1 MEMMLGSRQSDS
13 LGRYYTHGKVAALLV
28 ASMDVTAPK
37 TVIDLGAGNGT
48 LVDAAAKR
56 WSKARFVT
64 VDIDER
70 AESSRLPAT
79 RGDAFRHFTGD
90 ALDVGLN
97 QRLGLPWGRACVGL
111 CNPPYIKPRWRRHF
125 GEIMEEVGLS
135 HVLPHADDVPADILF
150 IAQNLRLLK
159 KGGRLGMII
168 PDGLISGE
176 RFMRFRQSLVE
187 SHAID
192 QVIELPRSIFRR
204 TEAKAH
210 IVILTKGATQ
220 GSAISVRQLSATGEL
235 SDTMAISPE
244 RAILR
249 LDYGFHSLTKLSRAL
264 RGVRLSQLVSSISRG
279 ALSSRT
285 RQAASYPVFHTTDL
299 ADGITEVP
307 RRFVLNKEYQG
318 VVAGTTARA
327 GDVLVARVGR
337 NLSDKICRVGRGV
350 VAVSDCFLVL
360 RPNPGEEDKLFKVL
374 TSPRGRS
381 AIDAIAHGVGAR
393 FITANALMTLRL

>member
-1 MEMMLGSRQSDS
+1 MVLGSRQSDY

-28 ASMDVTAPK
+28 ASVDVTAPK

-48 LVDAAAKR
+48 LVDAAAKL

-90 ALDVGLN
+90 ALDVGLDH
-97 QRLGLPWGRACVGL
+97 RLGLHWGKACVGL

-159 KGGRLGMII
+159 EGGRLGMII

-176 RFMRFRQSLVE
+176 RFKRFRQSLIE
-187 SHAID
+187 SHSID
-192 QVIELPRSIFRR
+192 QVIELPRNIFRR

-220 GSAISVRQLSATGEL
+220 VSAIPVRQLSATGEL
-235 SDTMAISPE
+235 SDTMTISPE

-249 LDYGFHSLTKLSRAL
+249 LDYGFHSSAKPSRAL
-264 RGVRLSQLVSSISRG
+264 RSVQLSQLITSISRG
-279 ALSSRT
+279 TLSSRT
-285 RQAASYPVFHTTDL
+285 RYAVAYPVFHTTDL
-299 ADGITEVP
+299 TVGMTEVP
-307 RRFVLNKEYQG
+307 RKFVLNKEHRR
-318 VVAGTTARA
+318 VVTGTTARA

-350 VAVSDCFLVL
+350 IVVSDCFLVL
-360 RPNPGEEDKLFKVL
+360 RPNPGDEDKLFKVL
-374 TSPRGRS
+374 NSSRGRS
-381 AIDAIAHGVGAR
+381 AINAIAHGVGAR
-393 FITANALMTLRL
+393 FITANALITLRF

>member
-1 MEMMLGSRQSDS
+1 MVLGSRQSDC
-13 LGRYYTHGKVAALLV
+13 LGRYYTHGMVAALLV
-28 ASMDVTAPK
+28 ASMDVAAPK

-48 LVDAAAKR
+48 LVDAAAKL
-56 WSKARFVT
+56 WNKARFVT

-79 RGDAFRHFTGD
+79 RGNAFRHFTGD

-97 QRLGLPWGRACVGL
+97 HRLGLDWGRACVGL

-159 KGGRLGMII
+159 DGGRLGMII

-176 RFMRFRQSLVE
+176 RFMRFRQSLIE
-187 SHAID
+187 CHAID
-192 QVIELPRSIFRR
+192 QVIELPRNIFRR

-220 GSAISVRQLSATGEL
+220 DSVIPVRQLSATGEL
-235 SDTMAISPE
+235 SSTIVISPE

-249 LDYGFHSLTKLSRAL
+249 LDYGFHSSAKPLHASRSVQLA
-264 RGVRLSQLVSSISRG
+264 QLVSSISRG
-279 ALSSRT
+279 TLSSRT
-285 RQAASYPVFHTTDL
+285 RQTVSYPVFHTTDL
-299 ADGITEVP
+299 AVGMVEVP
-307 RRFVLNKEYQG
+307 RRFLLNNEHRRA
-318 VVAGTTARA
+318 VVGTTARA

-337 NLSDKICRVGRGV
+337 NLSEKICRVARGTV
-350 VAVSDCFLVL
+350 VVSDCFLVL

-374 TSPRGRS
+374 TSPRGRL
-381 AIDAIAHGVGAR
+381 AVDAIAHGVGAR
-393 FITANALMTLRL
+393 FITANALMTLRF

>member
-1 MEMMLGSRQSDS
+1 MVLGSRQSDS

-48 LVDAAAKR
+48 LVDAAAER

-70 AESSRLPAT
+70 AESNRLPAT
-79 RGDAFRHFTGD
+79 RGGAFRHFTGD

-97 QRLGLPWGRACVGL
+97 HRLGLPWGRACVGL

-176 RFMRFRQSLVE
+176 RFMCFRQSLVE

-192 QVIELPRSIFRR
+192 QVIELPRNIFRR

-220 GSAISVRQLSATGEL
+220 DSAISVRQLSSIGEL

-249 LDYGFHSLTKLSRAL
+249 LDYGFHSLAKPARAL
-264 RGVRLSQLVSSISRG
+264 RSVHLSQLVSSISRG

-285 RQAASYPVFHTTDL
+285 RQTVSYPVFHTTDL

-307 RRFVLNKEYQG
+307 RRFLLNKEHRR

-393 FITANALMTLRL
+393 FITANAIMTLRL

>member
-1 MEMMLGSRQSDS
+1 MVIGRGQPES

-48 LVDAAAKR
+48 LVAAAAKR

-64 VDIDER
+64 VDIDEK
-70 AESSRLPAT
+70 AGSSRLPAT
-79 RGDAFRHFTGD
+79 RGDAFRHFTAD
-90 ALDVGLN
+90 ALDAGLN
-97 QRLGLPWGRACVGL
+97 HRLGVPWGRACVGL

-168 PDGLISGE
+168 PDGLVSGE
-176 RFMRFRQSLVE
+176 RFTRFRQSLVE

-192 QVIELPRSIFRR
+192 QVIELPRNIFRR

-210 IVILTKGATQ
+210 IVVLTKGATQ

-235 SDTMAISPE
+235 SDMMAISPE

-249 LDYGFHSLTKLSRAL
+249 LDYGFHSFAKPSHAFRT
-264 RGVRLSQLVSSISRG
+264 VQVSQLVSSISRG

-285 RQAASYPVFHTTDL
+285 RQTAPYPVFHTTDL
-299 ADGITEVP
+299 ADGITEIP
-307 RRFVLNKEYQG
+307 RKFLLNKEHRR
-318 VVAGTTARA
+318 VIAGATARA

-337 NLSDKICRVGRGV
+337 NLSGKICRVVRGV

-360 RPNPGEEDKLFKVL
+360 RPNPGEQDNLFKAL